1 MPFFH
6 YSKIHKI
13 TCRFFSMEK
22 LYFSLFFFMKLKVA
36 RDDFFT
42 LFSTHYSSSFGS
54 VSERMQFF
62 NSLFHDFCDHFHQ
75 EQPYD
80 IHSAVVQQFEQLP
93 DSHQYLILLLIKALL
108 QTNLIQDLLVVQ
120 VHCGSA
126 ILSNRPPIH
135 TK

>member
-1 MPFFH
+1 
-6 YSKIHKI
+6 
-13 TCRFFSMEK
+13 
-22 LYFSLFFFMKLKVA
+22 MKLKVA